1 MNCYLTIGYV
11 EFLMQK
17 HKTSWTWEAI
27 KTALY
32 AAAIAI
38 VVRTFAYEPFN
49 IPSGSMKPTLLVGD
63 YLFVSKFSFGYSRHS
78 LPFSLPLIPGRIF
91 YTQPQRG
98 DVAVFKLPSD
108 NKTDYIKR
116 IVGLPGDKIQ
126 VLGGIV
132 HVNNV
137 AVGRHRIDDFI
148 ADNGSGVMRRI
159 PRFIE
164 TLPGGRKHDILEVS
178 DKGPS
183 DNTRVYTVPD
193 SHFFA
198 MGDNRDNSRDSRF
211 PTVGFVPKEN
221 LVGRAEFLF
230 FSIDGPVWK
239 VWNWFTSIRFG
250 RLFSGI
256 N

>member
-1 MNCYLTIGYV
+1 MEENIPDATDSGTSGGFLETLQTIGYAV
-11 EFLMQK
+11 L
-17 HKTSWTWEAI
+17 I
-27 KTALY
+27 ALL
-32 AAAIAI
+32 I
-38 VVRTFAYEPFN
+38 RTFAYEPFS
-49 IPSGSMKPTLLVGD
+49 IPSGSMKPTLLIGD
-63 YLFVSKFSFGYSRHS
+63 YLFVSKFSYGYSHHS
-78 LPFSLPLIPGRIF
+78 LPFSLPLFSGRVMVDEP
-91 YTQPQRG
+91 TRG
-98 DVAVFKLPSD
+98 DVAVFKYPSD
-108 NKTDYIKR
+108 TTKDYIKR

-126 VLGGIV
+126 LRKGIV
-132 HVNNV
+132 HVNGV
-137 AVGRHRIDDFI
+137 GVGRRRIDDFI
-148 ADNGSGVMRRI
+148 TDNGSGVMRRI

-164 TLPGGRKHDILEVS
+164 TLPGGREHAILEVS
-178 DKGPS
+178 DRGPS

-211 PTVGFVPKEN
+211 PNVGFVPKEN

-239 VWNWFTSIRFG
+239 VWNWLASIRFK

>member
-1 MNCYLTIGYV
+1 
-11 EFLMQK
+11 MQK
-17 HKTSWTWEAI
+17 RKTSGAREAV

-38 VVRTFAYEPFN
+38 LVRTFAYEPFN
-49 IPSGSMKPTLLVGD
+49 IPSGSMMPTLLVGD

-116 IVGLPGDKIQ
+116 IIGLPGDKIQ
-126 VLGGIV
+126 LRDGIL
-132 HVNNV
+132 HVNGV
-137 AVGRHRIDDFI
+137 AVERRRIEDFI
-148 ADNGSGVMRRI
+148 TGNGSGTVHRI

-164 TLPGGRKHDILEVS
+164 TLPGGRDHAILEVS
-178 DKGPS
+178 DRGPN
-183 DNTRVYTVPD
+183 DKTRVYSVPEG
-193 SHFFA
+193 HLFA

-211 PTVGFVPKEN
+211 HAVGFVPKEN

-239 VWNWFTSIRFG
+239 VWKWFDSIRFG
-250 RLFSGI
+250 RLFDGI
-256 N
+256 E